1 VQSLPGVLFG
11 EMARNRNRSFCCGAG
26 GGHMWI
32 EETSGTRI
40 NELRTEQA
48 LDTKSSIL
56 ATACPFCLQMF
67 EDGIKAKEASET
79 IRALDIAELVAQA
92 IEDKAPAAA
101 TPTPK
106 EEPPA
111 VEPPREEPPAAIG
124 DA

>member
-1 VQSLPGVLFG
+1 
-11 EMARNRNRSFCCGAG
+11 
-26 GGHMWI
+26 MWM
-32 EETSGTRI
+32 EETVGSRI
-40 NELRTEQA
+40 SEMRTEQA

-92 IEDKAPAAA
+92 IEDGALAAPA
-101 TPTPK
+101 PK

-111 VEPPREEPPAAIG
+111 TEPPKEEPPVAAETPEEELSQEEPPAEESPQPEKPQE
-124 DA
+124 